1 MKVFFSLFLIILLSN
16 CSKPKTVLIC
26 GDHICVNKNEAEQ
39 FFEKNLSL
47 EVKIIDK
54 KIKKEV
60 NLIELNLKKDDS
72 GARQVSVSSKTK
84 TSENLKTLSKT
95 EIKDLKRKL
104 KKINKEKDEKQIV
117 KNDTSVDL
125 KNYNNDKKKEITKIK
140 IKQNNV
146 SKKRDMVDVCTLL
159 EKCSIEEISKYLIK
173 QGRKKDFPD
182 LTIRQ

>member
-125 KNYNNDKKKEITKIK
+125 KNYNNGKKKEITKIK

-146 SKKRDMVDVCTLL
+146 IKKRDMVDVCTLL

>member
-1 MKVFFSLFLIILLSN
+1 
-16 CSKPKTVLIC
+16 
-26 GDHICVNKNEAEQ
+26 
-39 FFEKNLSL
+39 
-47 EVKIIDK
+47 
-54 KIKKEV
+54 
-60 NLIELNLKKDDS
+60 
-72 GARQVSVSSKTK
+72 
-84 TSENLKTLSKT
+84 
-95 EIKDLKRKL
+95 L

>member
-146 SKKRDMVDVCTLL
+146 IKKRDMVDVCTLL